1 MQNVGQT
8 QMSNNSLTAMSVIVM
23 ASTSVFGSVL
33 RLSSQLDQ
41 SMAVSEEALSVLFAC
56 APIVVLG
63 APIGSLLL
71 TPPNHQRLKY
81 VFYMLGI
88 LQLFV
93 FGVIKIGSDVKAWA
107 AIAGAI
113 GCAVAGS
120 IFMHFTISGRK
131 QTKDEAN

>member
-1 MQNVGQT
+1 
-8 QMSNNSLTAMSVIVM
+8 M
-23 ASTSVFGSVL
+23 ASTSVCGSF
-33 RLSSQLDQ
+33 LSVSPQLDQ
-41 SMAVSEEALSVLFAC
+41 SMAVSEEALSFLFAYVT
-56 APIVVLG
+56 IVVLG

-93 FGVIKIGSDVKAWA
+93 FGVIKIGSDVKDWA

>member
-1 MQNVGQT
+1 
-8 QMSNNSLTAMSVIVM
+8 M

-33 RLSSQLDQ
+33 RLSSQLDP
-41 SMAVSEEALSVLFAC
+41 SMEVSEEALSVLFAC
-56 APIVVLG
+56 APVVVLG

-71 TPPNHQRLKY
+71 TPPNQQRLKY
-81 VFYMLGI
+81 AFYMLGI

-113 GCAVAGS
+113 CAVAGS
-120 IFMHFTISGRK
+120 LLLHFTISGRK
-131 QTKDEAN
+131 QTKDEND